1 MNPIH
6 TAIPATP
13 ITLTLRDTLRN
24 ILILHDAEPIGC
36 LRKYVDGFVAE
47 IGRQWPFNVIQQDD
61 ITPFDEAIEFA
72 ANELRKLLGSPVAI
86 DTEEIE
92 YS

>member
-24 ILILHDAEPIGC
+24 VLILHDAEPIGC
-36 LRKYVDGFVAE
+36 LEKYVDGFVAE
-47 IGRQWPFNVIQQDD
+47 IGRQWPFNCIQQED
-61 ITPFDEAIEFA
+61 IAPFDEAIEFA
-72 ANELRKLLGSPVAI
+72 TAELEQLLCCPVAI
-86 DTEEIE
+86 DTEDIE
-92 YS
+92 Y